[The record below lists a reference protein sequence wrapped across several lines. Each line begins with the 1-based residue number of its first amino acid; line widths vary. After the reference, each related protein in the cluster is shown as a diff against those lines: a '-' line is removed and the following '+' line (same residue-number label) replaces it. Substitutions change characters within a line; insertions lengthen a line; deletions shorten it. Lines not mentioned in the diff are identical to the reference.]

1 MYKST
6 NRQFMLDGRST
17 VPAERRRGNMLV
29 EFPGPPQRTCRVAI
43 RTHALVLGA
52 IVLASLFLLEP
63 TAHAQAADQTAA
75 NKAVAMRVFDEIF
88 NQGKFQVADEIYA
101 PDFENHGLHRSVD
114 LKTDQDAVHAEKKAF
129 PDLRMSVQQMVA
141 EGDKVAVLW
150 TFQGTHTGSG
160 YEGLPPTG
168 TNVEVRGIT
177 IWRIVDGRIVEEWS
191 SFSETGG
198 YIAMFAHLKWWLL
211 LAGLLLLATVIAIER
226 LVWRTVR
233 KMFAY
238 RRRFCATKEN

>member
-1 MYKST
+1 MGQPT
-6 NRQFMLDGRST
+6 PDGS
-17 VPAERRRGNMLV
+17 
-29 EFPGPPQRTCRVAI
+29 I
-43 RTHALVLGA
+43 
-52 IVLASLFLLEP
+52 
-63 TAHAQAADQTAA
+63 QAR

-101 PDFENHGLHRSVD
+101 PDFRNHGLHRTVD
-114 LKTDQDAVHAEKKAF
+114 LNTDQDYVHAEKRAF
-129 PDLRMSVQQMVA
+129 PDLRINVQQIVA

-168 TNVEVRGIT
+168 TRVEIRGIT

-191 SFSETGG
+191 SFSETGA
-198 YIAMFAHLKWWLL
+198 YLRTFAHLKWWLVF
-211 LAGLLLLATVIAIER
+211 AGLLVLAMVIAIER

-233 KMFAY
+233 KMFAS
-238 RRRFCATKEN
+238 A

>member
-1 MYKST
+1 MHVLSVFAPCFLT
-6 NRQFMLDGRST
+6 SALLLAQEPPTPDGS
-17 VPAERRRGNMLV
+17 
-29 EFPGPPQRTCRVAI
+29 I
-43 RTHALVLGA
+43 
-52 IVLASLFLLEP
+52 
-63 TAHAQAADQTAA
+63 QAR
-75 NKAVAMRVFDEIF
+75 NKAVAMRVFEEIF

-101 PDFENHGLHRSVD
+101 PDFRNHGLHRSID

-150 TFQGTHTGSG
+150 TFQGTHTRSG

-168 TNVEVRGIT
+168 TRVEVRGIT

-191 SFSETGG
+191 SFSETGA
-198 YIAMFAHLKWWLL
+198 YMRMFAHLKWWLM
-211 LAGLLLLATVIAIER
+211 LAGLILLVILIAIER
-226 LVWRTVR
+226 LVWRMAR

-238 RRRFCATKEN
+238 RRLGQSRQAHNSATQ